1 MFRSALKSFKN
12 FNWNHFHSRISK
24 VSPQSSTRILNNFS
38 ANVIRYNYYSNPNT
52 ESRYHFPIAA
62 FSIVVAD
69 CMAKKKSEN
78 DEPADRNDPLF
89 VYTKNGEVFKVHRL
103 LINGADPNIKH
114 PLGWS
119 AIHIAAIQER
129 PEIVKLLIEYGA
141 DPNSEDD
148 FTNVYLKAKEIRSN
162 FIDVLF
168 TREEEFSNRL
178 SQNATFKGCTPLH
191 YAVLIDDAE
200 SAIALLEGGSN
211 PIKANLSGH
220 KPMDYAC
227 SDAMKQLLEGYS
239 VKYEQKQAEKEVE
252 ERRKFPLE
260 LKLKE
265 SIIGQ
270 DTAITAVASAI
281 RRKEGGWM
289 DDQHPLVFLF
299 LGSSGIGKTELGK
312 QVAAYLNPD
321 KPEGFIRLD
330 MSEYQS
336 QHEVAKLI
344 GSPPGYIGHD
354 EGGQLTKKLKNCP
367 NAVVLFDEVDK
378 AHPDVLTVLL
388 QLFDEGRLTDGKG
401 KTVICKDT
409 IFIMT
414 SNLANDEIANHALQ
428 FRKEAEMLAKQ
439 RDSNDQ
445 KEIPF
450 SISQEFC
457 ERIVQPILKYH
468 FRRDEFLGRIN
479 EFVFFLPFSRDELH
493 QLVKKELE
501 FWAKKAKDKHGV
513 ELSWDAPVLDLLSQ
527 GYNVA
532 YGARSVKH
540 EVERKV
546 VSLLANAQLFHG
558 FPRNSLLQLYVDYV
572 LGTDGSTNNPQIRL
586 RIKPEGSQE
595 FTEIST
601 IVQPVK

>member
-38 ANVIRYNYYSNPNT
+38 AYVIRYNYYSNPNT

-69 CMAKKKSEN
+69 CMTKKKSEN